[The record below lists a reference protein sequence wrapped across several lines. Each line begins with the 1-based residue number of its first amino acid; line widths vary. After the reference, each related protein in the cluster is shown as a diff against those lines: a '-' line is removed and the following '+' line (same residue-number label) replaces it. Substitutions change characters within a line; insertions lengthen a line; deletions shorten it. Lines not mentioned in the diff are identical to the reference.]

1 MAYLSYMKVGKY
13 IYIYEVSGYRDS
25 NGKPRNKKHPVGK
38 VDPET
43 GQEIFKP
50 DFIPKLTQY
59 GKSMPAQDNGRKETF
74 SIRDLKTSVIRDYGA
89 TYFLNCI
96 AQQIGLKEV
105 LSSSCGHLSGE
116 ILTLAH
122 YLICSE
128 DPFAYCAHWIEGTE
142 TEGGRS
148 LSSQRISDLLHEITA
163 AHRTDFFR
171 MWSEYR
177 QDREYLALD
186 ITSISSWSELIE
198 DVEWGYNRDGE
209 KLAQINLCM
218 LMGETSGLPVFQ
230 TVYAGSLKDVS
241 TLKTTIREASCY
253 AKGKRLVLV
262 MDKGFYS
269 AKNVN
274 LLLESGEGYGFLA
287 AVPFTA
293 GFAKALVRGARE
305 GIDTSEN
312 TLAVNQGAVRVV
324 SRRIVWRKQGEPD
337 RGTLLTAHVY
347 FNALKAAA
355 RKDALYAHV
364 STLLRQAEA
373 GGVEGKLKE
382 DIKKYLVVKKSKAGD
397 RYTINHGVIEKE
409 LEHAGWLV
417 LITNRTKGGEE
428 AIEYY
433 RAKDVIEKGF
443 LKLKHAIDLNR
454 LRVHSQE
461 SMQNKV
467 FVGFISLI
475 LLSHINRVM
484 VRTKMYRDMSMKDVL
499 LTLKKLRVQR
509 IAGETILFPVTV
521 EQRSI
526 YNAFSIKLPVLS

>member
-1 MAYLSYMKVGKY
+1 MAYLSYMKVGKHL
-13 IYIYEVSGYRDS
+13 YIYEVSGYRDP

-43 GQEIFKP
+43 GREIFKP
-50 DFIPKLTQY
+50 DFIPKLARY
-59 GKSMPAQDNGRKETF
+59 GKSMSAQDNGRKETF
-74 SIRDLKTSVIRDYGA
+74 SIRDLKTSTIRDYGA
-89 TYFLNCI
+89 TYFLDSI
-96 AQQIGLKEV
+96 ARQIGLKDV
-105 LSSSCGHLSGE
+105 LSSSCGQFGGE
-116 ILTLAH
+116 LLTLAQ

-142 TEGGRS
+142 TAGGRS
-148 LSSQRISDLLHEITA
+148 LSSQRISELLHEITA
-163 AHRTDFFR
+163 AHRTDFYR
-171 MWSEYR
+171 AWSEYR
-177 QDREYLALD
+177 QEREYLALD
-186 ITSISSWSELIE
+186 ITSVSSWSELIE

-241 TLKTTIREASCY
+241 TFKTTIREASCY
-253 AKGKRLVLV
+253 AKGKRLILV

-274 LLLESGEGYGFLA
+274 LLLESGERYGFLL

-293 GFAKALVRGARE
+293 GFAKDLVREERE
-305 GIDTSEN
+305 EIDTPEN
-312 TLAVNQGAVRVV
+312 TLAVNRGALRVV
-324 SRRIVWRKQGEPD
+324 SRRIAWQKRGEQD
-337 RGTLLTAHVY
+337 SGALLTAHVY

-355 RKDALYAHV
+355 RKDELYAHV
-364 STLLRQAEA
+364 SVLLKQAKA
-373 GGVEGKLKE
+373 GGGEGKLKE
-382 DIKKYLVVKKSKAGD
+382 DIKKYLVVRKSKAGE
-397 RYTINHGVIEKE
+397 RYTINHGVVEKE

-417 LITNRTKGGEE
+417 LITNRIKGGEE
-428 AIEYY
+428 ALEWY

-467 FVGFISLI
+467 FVGFIALI
-475 LLSHINRVM
+475 LLSHINKVM
-484 VRTKMYRDMSMKDVL
+484 VRRKMYRDMSMKDVL

-509 IAGETILFPVTV
+509 IAGESILFPVTM

-526 YNAFSIKLPVLS
+526 YNAFSIKPPALS